1 MKKYAPLPW
10 KIRAMKWINRTSRRC
25 TEYAV
30 LNWRP
35 ILYMVIIALLT
46 MFVPTDEIHGV
57 QHFVK

>member
-1 MKKYAPLPW
+1 MKKYAPFPW
-10 KIRAMKWINRTSRRC
+10 KIRAMKCISRTSRRC

-46 MFVPTDEIHGV
+46 MCVPTDEIHGV